1 MVSFCLGLLG
11 FACLAL
17 AKFGHFKEVFSRPP
31 SERQSFLLSLL
42 GWGGLAASYLASTA
56 INGLGYGTV
65 LYLGYLALAGVGI
78 SLTLTFL
85 APKLP
90 QLMLVSGGIGA
101 IALFAF

>member
-17 AKFGHFKEVFSRPP
+17 AQFGHFKAVFSRPP
-31 SERQSFLLSLL
+31 SERQSLVLSLL
-42 GWGGLAASYLASTA
+42 GWGGLASSYFACTS

-78 SLTLTFL
+78 SLTLTFV
-85 APKLP
+85 AARLP
-90 QLMLVSGGIGA
+90 QLMLVSGSMGT
-101 IALFAF
+101 IALVVF